1 MISDLIKFLYAFV
14 FSISAFGTSIEND
27 EIQLTPIITGFSPTE
42 YCINNPTNITE
53 QVEALN
59 QIVADYCV
67 PQICSE
73 AQAYINY
80 KNDVSNLAVP
90 IQRPV
95 STYNNSVLELKKF
108 F

>member
-1 MISDLIKFLYAFV
+1 MRSVYLQNA
-14 FSISAFGTSIEND
+14 A
-27 EIQLTPIITGFSPTE
+27 
-42 YCINNPTNITE
+42 NNPTNITE

-59 QIVADYCV
+59 QIVADYCI

-80 KNDVSNLAVP
+80 KNDVS
-90 IQRPV
+90 
-95 STYNNSVLELKKF
+95 TYCSYSKTCFYLHNSVLELKKF